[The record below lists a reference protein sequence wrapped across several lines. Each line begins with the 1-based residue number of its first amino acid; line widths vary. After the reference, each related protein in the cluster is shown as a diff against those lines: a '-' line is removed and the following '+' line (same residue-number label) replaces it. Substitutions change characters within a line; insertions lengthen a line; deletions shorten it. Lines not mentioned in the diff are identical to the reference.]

1 MYATATQST
10 CPYCSHGRFRRLR
23 RNKYKCKKCR
33 REWSPRTQKLA
44 TEADELDIV
53 LCRFPLLHRSANPSD
68 SLEGIQLR
76 HCKSRKVTKTE
87 DLSKVPP
94 QFVVEKG
101 SLVVTHILYQNL
113 LRVLYLNY
121 CFHFLPHIT
130 NPYQLIYPQIAEG
143 IALGLIVPA
152 FQGLYSST
160 LELGKHTSSW
170 GDYIG
175 AANIAAAIA
184 LFFSGFIAQRLGY
197 TTLFY
202 TIAGFQACTVIG
214 SLLLFKLKPKTIE

>member
-1 MYATATQST
+1 MKLFARTLFLISIAEVIASNLFPLYATYVLHIGGNLFTVGSTLALQSVLVGIVT
-10 CPYCSHGRFRRLR
+10 VISGRVAEKYSTERSRLVLG
-23 RNKYKCKKCR
+23 YTI
-33 REWSPRTQKLA
+33 ST
-44 TEADELDIV
+44 IV
-53 LCRFPLLHRSANPSD
+53 FIS
-68 SLEGIQLR
+68 
-76 HCKSRKVTKTE
+76 
-87 DLSKVPP
+87 
-94 QFVVEKG
+94 
-101 SLVVTHILYQNL
+101 Y
-113 LRVLYLNY
+113 
-121 CFHFLPHIT
+121 PHIT
-130 NPYQLIYPQIAEG
+130 SPYQLIYPQIAEG